1 MPLKILLSILAL
13 CVVAF
18 ANDNAPTWTVEQAMS
33 NLQKGNERFVKG
45 KPKVWDSG
53 SAKREHLAAGQAPYA
68 CIISCS
74 DSRVPPEQVF
84 DASLGELFVIRVAGN
99 VTPKEVLAS
108 ADYAVGH
115 LHCPVVLVMG
125 HTKCGAVG
133 AALSESDFPEPLNSL
148 VNEIRPSVE
157 ACQSKGYGTDD
168 LYSGVIKENARAGA
182 STLISGSR
190 AIEQAVSEG
199 KCVVLSAVYDIETG
213 KVSWQSQL
221 SAVTTQKPEPESHPV
236 TEAPKAEEP
245 KSDPSHKSV
254 AKTERKDDKPS
265 SEQSQA
271 NRKNNGSKYKH

>member
-1 MPLKILLSILAL
+1 MLRILVSII
-13 CVVAF
+13 VVCGVVF
-18 ANDNAPTWTVEQAMS
+18 ANDDALTWTIDQAMT

-53 SAKREHLAAGQAPYA
+53 AAKREHLAAGQTPYA

-74 DSRVPPEQVF
+74 DSRVPPEQIF
-84 DASLGELFVIRVAGN
+84 DAGLGELFVIRVAGN

-115 LHCPVVLVMG
+115 LHCPIVLVMG

-133 AALSESDFPEPLNSL
+133 AALSESDFPEPLNTL

-168 LYSGVIKENARAGA
+168 LYSGVIKENARNGA
-182 STLISGSR
+182 STLISGSL
-190 AIEQAVSEG
+190 AIEQAISEG
-199 KCVVLSAVYDIETG
+199 MCVVLSAVYDIETG

-221 SAVTTQKPEPESHPV
+221 SAVAMQKTDPESHPV
-236 TEAPKAEEP
+236 TETPKAEVSKP
-245 KSDPSHKSV
+245 DPSHKSV
-254 AKTERKDDKPS
+254 AKTERKDDKDS

>member
-1 MPLKILLSILAL
+1 MLRILVSIIVF
-13 CVVAF
+13 CGVVF
-18 ANDNAPTWTVEQAMS
+18 ANDNTPTWTVDQAMT

-53 SAKREHLAAGQAPYA
+53 AAKREHLAAGQTPYA

-74 DSRVPPEQVF
+74 DSRVPPEQIF
-84 DASLGELFVIRVAGN
+84 DAGLGELFVIRVAGN

-115 LHCPVVLVMG
+115 LHCPIVLVMG

-133 AALSESDFPEPLNSL
+133 AALSESDFPEPLNTL

-168 LYSGVIKENARAGA
+168 LYSGVIKENARNGA
-182 STLISGSR
+182 STLISGSL

-199 KCVVLSAVYDIETG
+199 ACVVLSAVYDIETG
-213 KVSWQSQL
+213 KVSWESQL
-221 SAVTTQKPEPESHPV
+221 SAVAMQKTDSESHPV
-236 TEAPKAEEP
+236 TEAPKAEESKP
-245 KSDPSHKSV
+245 DPSHKSV
-254 AKTERKDDKPS
+254 AKTERKVDKIS

-271 NRKNNGSKYKH
+271 NRKNSGSKYKH